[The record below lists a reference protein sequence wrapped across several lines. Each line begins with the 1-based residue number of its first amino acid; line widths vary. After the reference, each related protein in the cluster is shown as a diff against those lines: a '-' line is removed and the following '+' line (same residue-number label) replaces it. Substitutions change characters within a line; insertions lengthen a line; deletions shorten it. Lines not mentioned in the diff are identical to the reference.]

1 MKIRKQTRRPASA
14 DRARR
19 LRRLEQ
25 PQRAV
30 AVQRHEALGVVAL
43 AAAIPAG
50 HMGETRMDQ
59 RLAAVQ
65 RRGLAQ
71 PPAGQRVD
79 LMPRRRQA
87 AGEKAPDQPA
97 CAGKGDP
104 HAGSGRLRESGTGPS
119 PA

>member
-1 MKIRKQTRRPASA
+1 M
-14 DRARR
+14 DRARGQEDHLPHALR
-19 LRRLEQ
+19 LRFLEQ

-50 HMGETRMDQ
+50 HMGETRVDQ

-71 PPAGQRVD
+71 PPAGQRLD
-79 LMPRRRQA
+79 LMAFGPEGA
-87 AGEKAPDQPA
+87 EEKAPDQPA

-104 HAGSGRLRESGTGPS
+104 HAGSGRLRGSGTGPS